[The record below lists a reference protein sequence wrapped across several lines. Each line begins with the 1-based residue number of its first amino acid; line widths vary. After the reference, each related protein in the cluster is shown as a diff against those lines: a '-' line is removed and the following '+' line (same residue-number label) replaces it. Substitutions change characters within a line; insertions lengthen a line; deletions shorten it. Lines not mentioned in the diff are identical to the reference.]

1 MDYGRK
7 MGKQG
12 KELNASLWTRAIDGL
27 KEKPAYLLVFSISA
41 LFFLG
46 GGSSLVVGA
55 VTGNNVVT
63 ITGAV
68 VAALAFAASCYAVK
82 IVEEPA
88 YRTYYKSGTIK
99 KKWSTGMTIEPKK
112 IEAQVEELLH
122 RLMVEGDLSLGFSY
136 KDPTT
141 KIVMTHIAVGDYAER
156 DRMADIMAS
165 FITTKKSSTRLE
177 FNKIVIPKSGNV
189 LFSIKVAEKLRTE
202 VAAFRGEAYP
212 IAKDEHLELKT
223 NYFDGRL
230 VNGDKVIIVDD
241 VTFRGNTIMNTLEW
255 LKNAGVEAKAVF
267 VLAAHGEHVENI
279 RIVLNTS
286 YEGTLFY
293 PIIII

>member
-1 MDYGRK
+1 MS
-7 MGKQG
+7 GKR
-12 KELNASLWTRAIDGL
+12 KELIGFLWTKIVEGL
-27 KEKPAYLLVFSISA
+27 KEKPAYLLIFSIAA
-41 LFFLG
+41 LFFLTG
-46 GGSSLVVGA
+46 ASSLVVGA
-55 VTGNNVVT
+55 ITKNDVAT

-68 VAALAFAASCYAVK
+68 VAVVAFVASCYVVR
-82 IVEEPA
+82 IVEQPA
-88 YRTYYKSGTIK
+88 YKTYYKTGTIR
-99 KKWSTGMTIEPKK
+99 KKWSAGTVIQPQK
-112 IEAQVEELLH
+112 IEIQAEQLLR
-122 RLMVEGDLSLGFSY
+122 RLMVEGNLSLGLSY
-136 KDPTT
+136 KDPAT
-141 KIVMTHIAVGDYAER
+141 KIVMTHTAVGDYAER

-165 FITTKKSSTRLE
+165 FITAKKSSTGLE

-279 RIVLNTS
+279 RTVLNTS